1 MSKTNAR
8 SWACFEADRDLAEG
22 RSGGRGN
29 TFLAVIA
36 ENQANTVIEH
46 KYLLLAFIATCVSS
60 ILKRVSSLLRG

>member
-8 SWACFEADRDLAEG
+8 SWACFEANRDLTE
-22 RSGGRGN
+22 GRGN

-36 ENQANTVIEH
+36 ENQANTAIEH